1 MEAPNNHGQSDLATA
16 HHLTIHATG
25 SWRLSTAQGGHRHA
39 PPPPLQAAGNF
50 PRTRTKGALHH
61 FASLILTRVQ
71 TPLSNSFHFSTTS
84 QVFKQA
90 VLRGRKKT
98 SKLYFTQLLSHLN
111 ILRCFLWLLLVLF
124 YLFIYCCFTC

>member
-1 MEAPNNHGQSDLATA
+1 MGKVILPQHTISQSMLQGAGGSPQHKGAT
-16 HHLTIHATG
+16 TM
-25 SWRLSTAQGGHRHA
+25 
-39 PPPPLQAAGNF
+39 PPPPFQAAGNF

-61 FASLILTRVQ
+61 FASLILTRVK